1 MKTTILFDLD
11 GTLIDSTEAIL
22 ESFYH
27 SFDSLGVQPPKKE
40 DIESKIGY
48 TLEDIF
54 AFLGVEKS
62 TIDEH
67 VLAYKAHYGEVSKP
81 KTYLLDGAKEAIELA
96 STFARLGIVTT
107 KTSRYSR
114 ELLEHMGVMGYFE
127 CLIGREDVENVKP
140 HPEPIYKALAQLGK
154 NGAEEKN
161 DIWMIGDTFLDIEA
175 AKNAGIRHIALM
187 TGYGDKNHL
196 ESLSDILTQDALE
209 AVKLIKELNKK

>member
-27 SFDSLGVQPPKKE
+27 SFDYLGVEPPKKE

-54 AFLGVEKS
+54 AFLGVKES

-67 VLAYKAHYGEVSKP
+67 VLAYKAYYREVSRP
-81 KTYLLDGAKEAIELA
+81 KTYLLEGAKEAIELA

-114 ELLEHMGVMGYFE
+114 ELLEHMGVMEYFE
-127 CLIGREDVENVKP
+127 CLIGREDVVNVKP
-140 HPEPIYKALAQLGK
+140 HPEPIYKALAQMGK
-154 NGAEEKN
+154 NGADEKN

-175 AKNAGIRHIALM
+175 AKNAGIRHVALM

-196 ESLSDILTQDALE
+196 KALSDILSNDALE